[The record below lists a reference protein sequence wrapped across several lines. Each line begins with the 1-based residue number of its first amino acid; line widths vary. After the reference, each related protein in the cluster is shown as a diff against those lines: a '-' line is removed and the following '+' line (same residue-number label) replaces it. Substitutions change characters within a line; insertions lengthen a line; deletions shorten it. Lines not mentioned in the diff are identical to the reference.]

1 MWPQMALARAVGGV
15 WHGPKLRSAPQLR
28 ALASNGL
35 PPRAPMGYS
44 FAMRW
49 TIPNILTVL
58 RLFAAP
64 GVAVMFLYF
73 QRPWA
78 DWFALT
84 LFVSAA
90 ITDYFDGYLARLWR
104 QESKFGAMLDP
115 IADKAMV
122 VIAIMVITG
131 YSGMNP
137 WLILPSTLILFREV
151 FVSGLREY
159 LGAKSGQLK
168 VTKLAKWK
176 TTAQMVAIA
185 VLFLGTGLEYLN
197 GVTMRGMTPDQ
208 YIDAVNAGLA
218 DPIRACGKRDCAS
231 VANDAG
237 LVLIWI
243 AAILTA
249 LTGWDYFAKSLPFL
263 KEKA

>member
-1 MWPQMALARAVGGV
+1 
-15 WHGPKLRSAPQLR
+15 
-28 ALASNGL
+28 
-35 PPRAPMGYS
+35 MGYH

-73 QRPWA
+73 HRPWA
-78 DWFALT
+78 DWFALA
-84 LFVSAA
+84 LFVGASV
-90 ITDYFDGYLARLWR
+90 TDWFDGYLARLWK

-122 VIAIMVITG
+122 VIALVVITG

-137 WLILPSTLILFREV
+137 WLILPATAILFREV
-151 FVSGLREY
+151 FVSGLREF
-159 LGAKSGQLK
+159 LGAKAGLLQ

-185 VLFLGTGLEYLN
+185 VLFLGTGLEHLE
-197 GVTMRGMTPDQ
+197 GIARQGMTPDQ
-208 YIDAVNAGLA
+208 YAEAVTAGIA
-218 DPIRACGKRDCAS
+218 DPIRSCGARGCSS
-231 VANDAG
+231 VATIAG

-243 AAILTA
+243 AAILTFA
-249 LTGWDYFAKSLPFL
+249 TGWDYFRKALPHL
-263 KEKA
+263 KDDT

>member
-1 MWPQMALARAVGGV
+1 MQ
-15 WHGPKLRSAPQLR
+15 
-28 ALASNGL
+28 
-35 PPRAPMGYS
+35 
-44 FAMRW
+44 W
-49 TIPNILTVL
+49 TIPNILTTL

-73 QRPWA
+73 HRPWA

-90 ITDYFDGYLARLWR
+90 ITDYFDGYLARLWK
-104 QESKFGAMLDP
+104 QESKFGRMLDP

-122 VIAIMVITG
+122 VIAIMVLTG

-137 WLILPSTLILFREV
+137 WLILPSTIILFREV
-151 FVSGLREY
+151 FVSGLREF
-159 LGAKSGQLK
+159 LGSDAAHLR

-197 GVTMRGMTPDQ
+197 GLAMRGMTPEQ
-208 YIDAVNAGLA
+208 YVDAVSAGLA
-218 DPIRACGKRDCAS
+218 DPVRACGKRDCAS
-231 VANDAG
+231 LANDVG
-237 LVLIWI
+237 LWLIWL

-249 LTGWDYFAKSLPFL
+249 VTGWDYFRKSMPYLR
-263 KEKA
+263 EKP